1 MVRKKVIW
9 ILLIAALLF
18 MTFPAEAQLKSI
30 YKFKG
35 VKIPLNLEHK
45 DTAIKAGT
53 YDIDFLKNQAAGYY
67 IMQIRKGRKKLCTVN
82 GVELYYKTRG
92 SKQLTD
98 PDIPDE
104 PRMKMRQNKEEKLLR
119 ILFESGKKSKV
130 YPFIKIEFKIKYI

>member
-92 SKQLTD
+92 ST
-98 PDIPDE
+98 
-104 PRMKMRQNKEEKLLR
+104 
-119 ILFESGKKSKV
+119 
-130 YPFIKIEFKIKYI
+130 